1 MINTTTF
8 LRFFPKTME
17 GERLKRLRI
26 ASLNNWKS
34 KTWLFVN
41 TETENNRKEDLRTSK
56 IVSTSILVSTEWI
69 LIESQHF
76 KLENFSLASGIPH
89 PIRICSLERI
99 LRKASSLLN
108 RLSRKSIP
116 GCKPTKRRT
125 QKVLSNF
132 RKSLL
137 FC

>member
-1 MINTTTF
+1 MFAICMINTTTF

-69 LIESQHF
+69 LIES
-76 KLENFSLASGIPH
+76 
-89 PIRICSLERI
+89 
-99 LRKASSLLN
+99 
-108 RLSRKSIP
+108 
-116 GCKPTKRRT
+116 
-125 QKVLSNF
+125 
-132 RKSLL
+132 
-137 FC
+137 